1 MSDTEWPAEEEG
13 AFESSEKTMTVSEE
27 RPASVPREV
36 PASGTTLAGRYTVL
50 EPLGEG
56 GMSVVLAAYDA
67 QLDRR
72 VALKLLRTR
81 SEPDDDARSELR
93 MVREA
98 QAMARLNH
106 PNVVAVYDS
115 GRLEDGSFFIAME
128 YVEGQ
133 TLRQWM
139 QERPRPWREVLK
151 PFLAAGRG
159 LAAAHEAGLIHRDFK
174 PDNVLVGRDGR
185 VRVTDFGVARTRPL
199 AEAPLTPPPAP
210 ARPGACWDSELTL
223 AGYVVGTPRFLAP
236 EVLRGAPAD
245 ARGDVFSFCV
255 SLYEA
260 LCDRPVFVGD
270 TDVERTRA
278 RFEGR
283 INPPPAHLPA
293 WVMRS
298 VLQGLSVDPLQRPA
312 SMSALLE
319 ALSDDP
325 DVRRRERMSRLVRF
339 SAGLGLAALAAGG
352 WMQQRDEGP
361 ECAHLERELAGVWDD
376 SVRQQVRRALEGTRL
391 DYAPA
396 TADRVFQTLED
407 YTRTWTRMSTEACEE
422 ARDQAGEPRS
432 LAVLKEYC
440 LERARGRLR
449 ALTGLL
455 GRGPDAEL
463 LPRAVEAAQG
473 LPPLEYCADARV
485 LTAAVPPPEAPQ
497 VRVQAES
504 LQHEVDKLEALYE
517 SGKYA
522 EGITFG
528 EALLPRVAEVPYP
541 PLRAR
546 ALFQL
551 AQNLEG
557 AGEFKRAEAHV
568 REAIPLAAEGRDDA
582 LHAQTW
588 GLLTLLVGNRQGRYP
603 EARELALITSAVAS
617 RTENALARAEALN
630 ALGTWWNGVGR
641 HDEARS
647 CFERALALCQQVRGP
662 RHPYVAGYHS
672 NLGFALFQQGAYAEA
687 LKHIVGAQ
695 ELWEDVLGPE
705 HPYLVHALVSRGM
718 VLWKLD
724 RLEEALV
731 PLERALALIDKQ
743 LGPEHPFRTEPLTLL
758 GTVLAD
764 LGRYPEA
771 EARQREALALKEKV
785 LGAEHPSIAE
795 SLLGLGRMRR
805 LQGRASE
812 SLPLLEQALTRA
824 QETTRAEVQ
833 FELAQT
839 LWMLDTTSTRA
850 RELATEAHSYWQ
862 RLDHPEKARTEQWL
876 ATHTRP

>member
-1 MSDTEWPAEEEG
+1 MSDTEWPADEEG
-13 AFESSEKTMTVSEE
+13 AFESSDKTVTVSE
-27 RPASVPREV
+27 RPRSVPREV
-36 PASGTTLAGRYTVL
+36 PPSGTTLAGRYTVL

-139 QERPRPWREVLK
+139 QERPRPWREVLDS
-151 PFLAAGRG
+151 FLAAGRG

-185 VRVTDFGVARTRPL
+185 VRVTDFGVARTQTL
-199 AEAPLTPPPAP
+199 AEAPLPSS
-210 ARPGACWDSELTL
+210 ARPGAWDAEITL
-223 AGYVVGTPRFLAP
+223 AGFVVGTPRFLAP
-236 EVLRGAPAD
+236 ELLRGAPAD

-255 SLYEA
+255 ALYEA
-260 LCDRPVFVGD
+260 LCDQPVFVGD
-270 TDVERTRA
+270 TDVERTQA

-283 INPPPAHLPA
+283 INPPPAHLPT

-312 SMSALLE
+312 SMSTLLE

-325 DVRRRERMSRLVRF
+325 DVRRRERLSRIIRV

-376 SVRQQVRRALEGTRL
+376 SVRQQVRQALEGTRL
-391 DYAPA
+391 DYALA

-407 YTRTWTRMSTEACEE
+407 YTRTWTRMRTEACEE

-455 GRGPDAEL
+455 GRGSDAEL

-473 LPPLEYCADARV
+473 LPPLEYCTDARV
-485 LTAAVPPPEAPQ
+485 LTAAVPPPEDSR
-497 VRVQAES
+497 VRAQAET
-504 LQHEVDKLEALYE
+504 LQNEVDKLEALYE

-522 EGITFG
+522 EGLTFG

-557 AGEFKRAEAHV
+557 AGEFKRAEERV

-588 GLLTLLVGNRQGRYP
+588 GLLTLLVGNRQGRYQ
-603 EARELALITSAVAS
+603 EARDLALITSAVAS

-641 HDEARS
+641 HDEAQS

-687 LKHIVGAQ
+687 LRHIVGAQ

-724 RLEEALV
+724 RPEEALA
-731 PLERALALIDKQ
+731 PLERTLALIDNQ

-758 GTVLAD
+758 GSVLAD

-771 EARQREALALKEKV
+771 EERQQQALALKEKV

-795 SLLGLGRMRR
+795 SLLGLGHLRR
-805 LQGRASE
+805 LQGRTSE
-812 SLPLLEQALTRA
+812 AVPLLERALTRA
-824 QETTRAEVQ
+824 QESTRAEVQ

-839 LWMLDTTSTRA
+839 LWSLGTTPTRA
-850 RELATEAHSYWQ
+850 RELASEAHAYWQ
-862 RLDHPEKARTEQWL
+862 RLGHPEKARTEQWL
-876 ATHTRP
+876 ATHTTP